1 MRHPPELRNP
11 EDYKRGWTNCTCTF
25 NAWHTPPLR
34 FIIATNQ
41 RNLITSC
48 SYLPLWLSSFL
59 SSSYPSNDFFL
70 LNFTWPGT
78 HIFNAD
84 HGGRCFRP
92 SLLSP
97 QAAITHLLVLL
108 HRGVQLLRE
117 VVGDIR
123 HAGLLLVAPTQAALV
138 FAGFLI
144 IFLFSIFA
152 VSLRHLQVSRG
163 NKKMLTFLSDL
174 NNTNGKRVS
183 LSFKLEILI
192 FCFYQLLF
200 SQTLFFKLLFTVG

>member
-1 MRHPPELRNP
+1 M
-11 EDYKRGWTNCTCTF
+11 
-25 NAWHTPPLR
+25 
-34 FIIATNQ
+34 
-41 RNLITSC
+41 
-48 SYLPLWLSSFL
+48 
-59 SSSYPSNDFFL
+59 
-70 LNFTWPGT
+70 
-78 HIFNAD
+78 
-84 HGGRCFRP
+84 
-92 SLLSP
+92 
-97 QAAITHLLVLL
+97 LL